1 MSAPTSRL
9 SGVVRRA
16 LVRFT
21 ACAVLA
27 VAVLAVATVLVAE
40 HLSHERAL
48 HEAEQQAA
56 NLANRL
62 AAPLVTAAVREGA
75 PGATAT
81 LDTVMDNR
89 MRDGSVQRVKI
100 WSRDGRVLWDDRG
113 DLTGK
118 SFDMDPEV
126 IALFGTQGTW
136 AEVSDLERAE
146 NVGERAAT
154 EMLEVYAGAVD
165 ADGEPVV
172 VETYL
177 TTRAM
182 HEHASELTTAFVP
195 LVLGT
200 LLLFLLAVLPLAW
213 SLARR
218 IERAQSERTVLV
230 QHALEAADL
239 ERRRIA
245 HDLHDGVI
253 QDLSG
258 VGYLIPTVRK
268 ELDSGGD
275 LGRARA
281 MLDRAGEVVQG
292 DVVALRTMLTDLYPP
307 DLDGPGLGH
316 ALRQLVT
323 LEAAPAGIAVEVVL
337 PPELDLPGDPAR
349 LTYRVAREGVR
360 NVVKH
365 AGASRL
371 WLEVSADG
379 GEVEVRVTDDGTGP
393 PPQPA
398 GRRDGHLGLRLLA
411 DAVADAGGR
420 LDLDAPTGGGTVLTA
435 RFPVPALA
443 R

>member
-1 MSAPTSRL
+1 MSPRAPAF

-21 ACAVLA
+21 ASAVLA
-27 VAVLAVATVLVAE
+27 VAVLSVATVFIAD
-40 HLSHERAL
+40 HIARERAL
-48 HEAEQQAA
+48 EDAERQAS

-62 AAPLVTAAVREGA
+62 AAPMVDDAVRAGV
-75 PGATAT
+75 PGAADP

-89 MRDGSVQRVKI
+89 MRDGSVLRVKI
-100 WSRDGRVLWDDRG
+100 WDREGRVIWDDRG
-113 DLTGK
+113 DLAGQY
-118 SFDMDPEV
+118 FDMEPRLTE
-126 IALFGTQGTW
+126 LFGTRGTW
-136 AEVSDLERAE
+136 AEVSQLDRAE
-146 NVGERAAT
+146 NVTEQSAQ

-172 VETYL
+172 VESYL

-200 LLLFLLAVLPLAW
+200 LLLFLLVVLPLAW

-218 IERAQSERTVLV
+218 VERAQAERTVLV

-258 VGYLIPTVRK
+258 VGYLIPTVRR

-323 LEAAPAGIAVEVVL
+323 LEATPAGLAVEVVL
-337 PPELDLPGDPAR
+337 PPDLDLPADPAR

-365 AGASRL
+365 AGAGRL
-371 WLEVSADG
+371 WLEVATGD
-379 GEVEVRVTDDGTGP
+379 GEVTVRVTDDGTGP
-393 PPQPA
+393 PQVAA

-420 LDLDAPTGGGTVLTA
+420 LDLDSPTGGGTVLTA
-435 RFPVPALA
+435 RFPVPALT